1 MPQKADDVISF
12 KIAGERYEIFMFRSY
27 THTYENDITVLCF
40 EVETY
45 VYSAAELER
54 YFHST

>member
-1 MPQKADDVISF
+1 
-12 KIAGERYEIFMFRSY
+12 MFRSY